1 MGETGYVVVIITAG
15 SAAEAEQIARGLV
28 EARLAACV
36 NIIPRV
42 DSLFRWQ
49 GKLDTAAE
57 SLLIVKGRAS
67 RLDDIIALVKARHSY
82 QVPEIIT
89 LPIVGGHPAYLD
101 WLGRETA
108 E

>member
-1 MGETGYVVVIITAG
+1 MGETGYVVVLITAG
-15 SAAEAEQIARGLV
+15 SPAEAEQIARGLV

-42 DSLFRWQ
+42 DSLFHWQ

-57 SLLIVKGRAS
+57 SLLIVKGRAA

-89 LPIVGGHPAYLD
+89 LPIAGGHPAYLD